1 MLTVTWAGEAIGWY
15 QWYRW
20 ADYPVEAMGACEG
33 DLGIVRPVAT
43 EPTDT
48 PMAIYRIAT
57 L

>member
-1 MLTVTWAGEAIGWY
+1 
-15 QWYRW
+15 
-20 ADYPVEAMGACEG
+20 MGACEG